1 MCSPRLSICVCVCA
15 SHALMYIREHCFH
28 FVLCVIP
35 SISFH
40 CSCVYVFV
48 VCVQSAA
55 ASFVKFYSLQ
65 YLANN
70 ICTMLHFLFGSVLF
84 RYSRCRSRLSSALG
98 CTTHTH
104 VPTHTPHMQYIIVSI
119 FSLTRVPGAP
129 ASVNAK
135 KTHTHFLRRHTRTQ
149 YIRITHRNWVH
160 SIF

>member
-1 MCSPRLSICVCVCA
+1 
-15 SHALMYIREHCFH
+15 MYIREHCFH

-70 ICTMLHFLFGSVLF
+70 ICTMLHFFVWFGFVSLLALPSPLVL
-84 RYSRCRSRLSSALG
+84 SAG
-98 CTTHTH
+98 VYHTHTYPH
-104 VPTHTPHMQYIIVSI
+104 THPAYAIYNCEYIFVNARARRTSERECKKHTHT
-119 FSLTRVPGAP
+119 FSVD
-129 ASVNAK
+129 
-135 KTHTHFLRRHTRTQ
+135 THAHNT
-149 YIRITHRNWVH
+149 
-160 SIF
+160 